1 MSIIYKKSII
11 QKMSNCDQAN
21 PKKVFT
27 MKQVIFN
34 DNDERS
40 KISNR
45 KYYKLEGND
54 EIVLS
59 SIEENPRIYPLN
71 GFFNMNRFE
80 KQEYKLVELNA
91 DTKQNI
97 KTETNNDTKDIQENS
112 QNTEEN
118 KAKSVEDH
126 NEDTESKKENNKNIS
141 IENKIENSQEPEIN
155 NEIKNVESKNENKT
169 EEEHLLDKLINQEM
183 DNPELMKEADESFKK
198 ENKQR
203 KTEENEL
210 KEMEKM
216 LEEQSQQEEI
226 MDAFEETIDSD
237 TNNLKIDNASL
248 MSKTDEGIAEKLNE
262 IKETQEA
269 QKAEINFGNK
279 KEHKFEADIKPE
291 ELTFDKYEIDE
302 KRKAEEDAFKERI
315 RKDIANTTEKK
326 GKTLKDW

>member
-1 MSIIYKKSII
+1 
-11 QKMSNCDQAN
+11 MSNCDQAN
-21 PKKVFT
+21 PKGVFT

-34 DNDERS
+34 ENDERS

-80 KQEYKLVELNA
+80 KQEYELVELNA

-97 KTETNNDTKDIQENS
+97 KNETNNNIKDIQKNS
-112 QNTEEN
+112 QNTEKN
-118 KAKSVEDH
+118 KAKSAEDH
-126 NEDTESKKENNKNIS
+126 NKGT
-141 IENKIENSQEPEIN
+141 ENKIKNSQEPEIN
-155 NEIKNVESKNENKT
+155 NEIKNVENKSENKT
-169 EEEHLLDKLINQEM
+169 EEEHLLDKLINQEL
-183 DNPELMKEADESFKK
+183 DNPELMKKADESFKK

-203 KTEENEL
+203 KTEKDEL

-269 QKAEINFGNK
+269 QKAEINLGNK
-279 KEHKFEADIKPE
+279 KEYKFEADIKPE

-302 KRKAEEDAFKERI
+302 KRKAEEDAFKEQI
-315 RKDIANTTEKK
+315 QSDLAGFKKPDKNEKMPK
-326 GKTLKDW
+326 NW

>member
-1 MSIIYKKSII
+1 
-11 QKMSNCDQAN
+11 
-21 PKKVFT
+21 

-97 KTETNNDTKDIQENS
+97 KTETNNDIKGIQENS
-112 QNTEEN
+112 QNKEEN

-126 NEDTESKKENNKNIS
+126 NKDTESKKENTAKENNKNIS
-141 IENKIENSQEPEIN
+141 IENSQEPEIN

-216 LEEQSQQEEI
+216 LEKQSQQEEI

-248 MSKTDEGIAEKLNE
+248 MSKTDEGVAEKLNE
-262 IKETQEA
+262 IKEAQEA
-269 QKAEINFGNK
+269 QKAEINLGNK
-279 KEHKFEADIKPE
+279 KERKFEADVKPE

-302 KRKAEEDAFKERI
+302 KRKAEEDAFKEQI
-315 RKDIANTTEKK
+315 QSDLAGLKKADKNEKMPK
-326 GKTLKDW
+326 NW

>member
-1 MSIIYKKSII
+1 
-11 QKMSNCDQAN
+11 MSNCDQAN
-21 PKKVFT
+21 SKKVFT

-97 KTETNNDTKDIQENS
+97 KTETNNDIKDIQENS
-112 QNTEEN
+112 QNKKEN
-118 KAKSVEDH
+118 TA
-126 NEDTESKKENNKNIS
+126 KENNKNIS
-141 IENKIENSQEPEIN
+141 IENKIENSQEPEI
-155 NEIKNVESKNENKT
+155 KNVENKNENEAK
-169 EEEHLLDKLINQEM
+169 EEHLLDKLINQEL
-183 DNPELMKEADESFKK
+183 DNPELMKKADESFKK

-203 KTEENEL
+203 KIEKDEL

>member
-1 MSIIYKKSII
+1 MSIIYKKNII

-21 PKKVFT
+21 SKKVFT

-97 KTETNNDTKDIQENS
+97 KTETNNDIKGIQENS

-126 NEDTESKKENNKNIS
+126 NKDTESKKENNKNIS

-155 NEIKNVESKNENKT
+155 NEIKNVESKNENKVK
-169 EEEHLLDKLINQEM
+169 EEHLLDKLINQEM

-248 MSKTDEGIAEKLNE
+248 MSKTDEGVAEKLNE
-262 IKETQEA
+262 IKEAQEA
-269 QKAEINFGNK
+269 QKAEINLGNK

-302 KRKAEEDAFKERI
+302 KRKAEEDAFKEQI

-326 GKTLKDW
+326 GKVLNDW

>member
-1 MSIIYKKSII
+1 
-11 QKMSNCDQAN
+11 
-21 PKKVFT
+21 

-97 KTETNNDTKDIQENS
+97 KTETNNDIKDIQENS
-112 QNTEEN
+112 QNKKEN
-118 KAKSVEDH
+118 TA
-126 NEDTESKKENNKNIS
+126 KENNKNIS
-141 IENKIENSQEPEIN
+141 IENKIENSQEPEI
-155 NEIKNVESKNENKT
+155 KNVENKNENEAK
-169 EEEHLLDKLINQEM
+169 EEHLLDKLINQEL
-183 DNPELMKEADESFKK
+183 DNPELMKKADESFKK

-203 KTEENEL
+203 KIEKDEL

>member
-1 MSIIYKKSII
+1 
-11 QKMSNCDQAN
+11 
-21 PKKVFT
+21 

-97 KTETNNDTKDIQENS
+97 KTETNNDIKGIQENS

-126 NEDTESKKENNKNIS
+126 NKDTESKKENTAKENNKNI
-141 IENKIENSQEPEIN
+141 
-155 NEIKNVESKNENKT
+155 T
-169 EEEHLLDKLINQEM
+169 
-183 DNPELMKEADESFKK
+183 
-198 ENKQR
+198 
-203 KTEENEL
+203 L
-210 KEMEKM
+210 K
-216 LEEQSQQEEI
+216 
-226 MDAFEETIDSD
+226 
-237 TNNLKIDNASL
+237 NLK
-248 MSKTDEGIAEKLNE
+248 
-262 IKETQEA
+262 
-269 QKAEINFGNK
+269 
-279 KEHKFEADIKPE
+279 
-291 ELTFDKYEIDE
+291 
-302 KRKAEEDAFKERI
+302 
-315 RKDIANTTEKK
+315 
-326 GKTLKDW
+326 